1 MARPEPAAAGNPFP
15 ERAAQFMQDFAKGP
29 LLLWPL
35 MNFGAATDG
44 VGSRPRVLRVF
55 LSGAL
60 LYAAGWLLS
69 RLTRDNSLHRA

>member
-1 MARPEPAAAGNPFP
+1 
-15 ERAAQFMQDFAKGP
+15 MQDFAARP

-35 MNFGAATDG
+35 MNFGANTDG
-44 VGSRPRVLRVF
+44 VGSRPRVLPVF

-60 LYAAGWLLS
+60 LYAAGWLVG